1 MTLSTTAPPGATP
14 GEVAAPG
21 EVAGVRGEVRQSM
34 LRMLHASLVTQAVA
48 VAAEL
53 GLADLTAGGPRRV
66 EELATDTG
74 TDPDAL
80 HRLLRALASQG
91 VFTEVAP
98 RTYGGTALSDA
109 LRDGVEGSL
118 RNWARL
124 WGDTQRHA
132 ALGGLLHSVRTGEP
146 AFAHLHGADWW
157 SRLAEDPARA
167 AVFAAAMG
175 DLSRELHAATVE
187 AHDLRGVRSL
197 VDVGG
202 GRGHLAAALLRRY
215 PDLKVTV
222 FDRPDVV
229 VHAAEVLSAA
239 GVAGRARLAA
249 GDFFAEVPAHG
260 QVYLMSMILHDW
272 DDAQSATILRNVRR
286 AMGPGDVLLVVD
298 AILPAGDTPHDGKLR
313 DLIMLTL
320 HPGRER
326 TEAEFAALLAG
337 AGLRLRESKAVAAST
352 GLLVAEVAA

>member
-1 MTLSTTAPPGATP
+1 MTVLSTTAPPA
-14 GEVAAPG
+14 AAP
-21 EVAGVRGEVRQSM
+21 EAEAAPEAAAVRARM
-34 LRMLHASLVTQAVA
+34 MRMLHASLVTQAVA

-66 EELATDTG
+66 EELAGHTG

-98 RTYGGTALSDA
+98 RTYGSTPLSDA
-109 LRDGVEGSL
+109 LRAGVEGSL

-132 ALGGLLHSVRTGEP
+132 ALGGLLYSVQTGAP
-146 AFAHLHGADWW
+146 AFPHLHGGADWW

-167 AVFAAAMG
+167 AVFAGAMG

-187 AHDLRGVRSL
+187 AHDLSGVRSL

-215 PDLKVTV
+215 PDLEVTV

-229 VHAAEVLSAA
+229 VHAAGVLSAA
-239 GVAGRARLAA
+239 GVADRARLAA
-249 GDFFAEVPAHG
+249 GDFFKEVPGHG

-272 DDAQSATILRNVRR
+272 DDAQSATILRNIRR

-326 TEAEFAALLAG
+326 TEAEFAALFAD
-337 AGLRLRESKAVAAST
+337 AGLRLRESRAVAAST